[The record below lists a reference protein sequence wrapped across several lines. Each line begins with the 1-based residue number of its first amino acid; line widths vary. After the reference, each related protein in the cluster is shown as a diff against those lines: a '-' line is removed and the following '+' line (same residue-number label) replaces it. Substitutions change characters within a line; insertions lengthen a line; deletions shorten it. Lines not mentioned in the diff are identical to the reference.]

1 MHTHNNILA
10 GAKSYAKITTVKVLK
25 VLKAMNVKHTSD
37 KDTRVRVFVCVS
49 VFV

>member
-1 MHTHNNILA
+1 MHTHIFTD
-10 GAKSYAKITTVKVLK
+10 AKSYAKITTVKVLK

-37 KDTRVRVFVCVS
+37 KDTRVRMFVCVS